1 MKLTWDQVSARRL
14 RRHFPGG
21 QDIPAVVRAMSG
33 AHAQILTAAE
43 LSIALRCEGITR
55 YDVQSA
61 LWTERSLVKTFGP
74 RGTVHLLP
82 TEDLPM
88 WTGALQALP
97 AKASPFKPDVRMTAG
112 QTDLVIAAL
121 ADALADDE
129 LTVEELTSA
138 VVARVGEWAGDLVM
152 PAFQGFWPRWQ
163 QAISAAANAGV
174 LCYAPNKGRKAAYTN
189 PHRWLPGF
197 KPMPP
202 DEAIAALVRRY
213 LYAYG
218 PATPANF
225 AKWLNAPLGWA
236 AQAFESADLA
246 KVYVHTRDSSV
257 FANDVPGREGWV
269 MADDVAFDAD
279 EASGVRLLP
288 YFDAYV
294 VGGQPRDL
302 LFPGIASERAL
313 AGGQA
318 GNYPVVLVDGVVAG
332 VWHQRRSGRRVDL
345 TVELLGSDNAR
356 VRRLIEVE
364 AERLAEILDAT
375 PSVTFDV
382 VSVGAHA

>member
-1 MKLTWDQVSARRL
+1 M
-14 RRHFPGG
+14 
-21 QDIPAVVRAMSG
+21 VRAMSG

-43 LSIALRCEGITR
+43 LSIAVRCDGITR

-82 TEDLPM
+82 TDDLPM

-97 AKASPFKPDVRMTAG
+97 TRAALFATDVRMTAA
-112 QTDLVIAAL
+112 QTEQVIAAL

-129 LTVEELTSA
+129 LTVEELTVA
-138 VVARVGEWAGDLVM
+138 VVARVGKWAGDLVM

-163 QAISAAANAGV
+163 QAITEAANAGV

-189 PHRWLPGF
+189 PQRWLPGF
-197 KPMPP
+197 KPMPT
-202 DEAIAALVRRY
+202 DEAVAELVRRY
-213 LYAYG
+213 LYGYG
-218 PATPANF
+218 PATSANF
-225 AKWLNAPLGWA
+225 ARWLSAPETWA
-236 AQAFESADLA
+236 AKAFASSDLVQ
-246 KVYVHTRDSSV
+246 VYVE
-257 FANDVPGREGWV
+257 GREAWV
-269 MADDVAFDAD
+269 CADDAAFSSA
-279 EASGVRLLP
+279 EASGGSGLRLLP

-302 LFPGIASERAL
+302 LFPGKASERAL

-345 TVELLGSDNAR
+345 TVELLGSSTAR
-356 VRRLIEVE
+356 VRRLVE
-364 AERLAEILDAT
+364 AEAERIGEILGAT
-375 PSVTFDV
+375 PTVTFDV
-382 VSVGAHA
+382 VSVGPHA